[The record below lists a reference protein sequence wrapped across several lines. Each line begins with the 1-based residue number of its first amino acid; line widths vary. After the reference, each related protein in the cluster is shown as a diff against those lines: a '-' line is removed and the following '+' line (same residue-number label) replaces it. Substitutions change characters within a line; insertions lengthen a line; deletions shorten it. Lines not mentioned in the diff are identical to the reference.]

1 MAYSIKPYT
10 FAQAKKLGVIV
21 KPSTNKGKKIDVFNK
36 EGKKIA
42 TVGAI
47 GYKDYPT
54 YMELEKLGRV
64 PYGTARKRRALYKIR
79 HDKDRKIKNSDG
91 YFADRLLW

>member
-10 FAQAKKLGVIV
+10 FAQAKKLGVTV
-21 KPSTNKGKKIDVFNK
+21 KSSTSKGKKIDVFNK

-42 TVGAI
+42 SVGAI

-79 HDKDRKIKNSDG
+79 HDKDRKVKNSDG
-91 YFADRLLW
+91 FIADRLLR